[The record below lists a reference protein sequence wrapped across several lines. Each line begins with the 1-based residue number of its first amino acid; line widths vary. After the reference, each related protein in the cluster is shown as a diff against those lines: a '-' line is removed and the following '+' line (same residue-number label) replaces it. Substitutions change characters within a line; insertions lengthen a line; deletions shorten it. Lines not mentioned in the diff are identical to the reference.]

1 MATIVKRGNNYQAK
15 VRVKGFPTVTK
26 SFKTEDE
33 AQAWADKTYV
43 AMRNDTFVQELPSLQ
58 AALKT
63 YKEQITPRKRSAHT
77 EVYVIE
83 KVRQEKFMRKA
94 LNEIKVTDIVDWRNR
109 MTGEYAPSTI
119 KKRISLVSAV
129 YRVAR
134 SEWGFGSLENPC
146 DGVLKPA
153 VDNARNRLITDY
165 EYAAVLRQLK
175 TEELQAAVRLARSSS
190 MRLGEVISLQWKNI
204 DFNRCL
210 IFLEHTKNG
219 DARTV
224 PLSPASISALKILH
238 NDDVTPSMKL
248 FDLNKDRLSKGWTR
262 AVDRARRDY
271 IAECKKGGKRVD
283 QDMFMNMHFHDLRHT
298 AITEFA
304 EAGFSTLEL
313 SRISGHKT
321 LSMLDRYVHLDV
333 ENIAKKLAVISGS

>member
-1 MATIVKRGNNYQAK
+1 
-15 VRVKGFPTVTK
+15 
-26 SFKTEDE
+26 
-33 AQAWADKTYV
+33 
-43 AMRNDTFVQELPSLQ
+43 
-58 AALKT
+58 
-63 YKEQITPRKRSAHT
+63 TPRKRSAHT

-83 KVRQEKFMRKA
+83 KVRQEKFMRKP
-94 LNEIKVTDIVDWRNR
+94 LNEIKVADIVDWRNR
-109 MTGEYAPSTI
+109 MKGEYAPSTI

-153 VDNARNRLITDY
+153 VDNARNRLISDF

-219 DARTV
+219 DAR
-224 PLSPASISALKILH
+224 
-238 NDDVTPSMKL
+238 
-248 FDLNKDRLSKGWTR
+248 
-262 AVDRARRDY
+262 
-271 IAECKKGGKRVD
+271 
-283 QDMFMNMHFHDLRHT
+283 
-298 AITEFA
+298 
-304 EAGFSTLEL
+304 
-313 SRISGHKT
+313 
-321 LSMLDRYVHLDV
+321 
-333 ENIAKKLAVISGS
+333 